1 LFAGFLFFLLL
12 IKRAEIAARR
22 FVSVIYPFH
31 IVIFPPAL
39 SFMENGK
46 VAVLFQVKAIN
57 PFVISAPVA
66 IGGNFAQDAQVV
78 AFKSWNFKPGVSWIC
93 MEFVGIHFDLFC
105 LVGLIPYFT
114 IPHDFGNASSFF
126 SFFRFGGG
134 RGAAELGGW
143 GRISFGN
150 FGKKNSL
157 IHYERN
163 SIFLIRLDSTL

>member
-46 VAVLFQVKAIN
+46 VAVLFQVKTIN
-57 PFVISAPVA
+57 PFVISPPVA
-66 IGGNFAQDAQVV
+66 VGGNFAQDAQVV

-126 SFFRFGGG
+126 FFFFVSAGEGG
-134 RGAAELGGW
+134 RRNWGDGGEFPLEILEK
-143 GRISFGN
+143 RIV
-150 FGKKNSL
+150 
-157 IHYERN
+157 
-163 SIFLIRLDSTL
+163 